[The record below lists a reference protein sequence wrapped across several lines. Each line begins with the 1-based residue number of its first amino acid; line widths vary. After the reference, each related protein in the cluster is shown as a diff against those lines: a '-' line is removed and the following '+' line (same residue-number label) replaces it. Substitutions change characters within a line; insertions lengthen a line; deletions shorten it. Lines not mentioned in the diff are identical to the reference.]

1 MLRDPVAPRARRPR
15 LQLAGALATAVLLAS
30 GARVLPAQRPA
41 RGAARYDDAF
51 RKYSKRYFGIGFDWR
66 LFKAQGIAESGLD
79 STATSRVGA
88 RGVMQLM
95 PTTFREIASH
105 NPDLRR
111 IDDPEWNIAAAIYYD
126 RSLWRQ
132 WESDSVTSDRR
143 EFMLASYNA
152 GRGTLRNAQEEAA
165 AERLDPR
172 AWPSIE
178 TVAPR
183 VRRWRHEET
192 LAYVRR
198 ITATLLRLDERGRVR
213 APDDSTRRRR

>member
-1 MLRDPVAPRARRPR
+1 MAPDRMPAVASARRAAAGARRPGRR
-15 LQLAGALATAVLLAS
+15 LAWALALLLLAP
-30 GARVLPAQRPA
+30 ACALTAQRPG
-41 RGAARYDDAF
+41 RGAGRYDDTF

-66 LFKAQGIAESGLD
+66 LFKAQGMAESGLD
-79 STATSRVGA
+79 STAVSRVGA

-95 PTTFREIASH
+95 PTTFREIASR

-111 IDDPEWNIAAAIYYD
+111 IDDPEWNIAAAIWYD

-152 GRGTLRNAQEEAA
+152 GRGTLRNAQDAA
-165 AERLDPR
+165 TAEHLDPR
-172 AWPSIE
+172 IWPSIE

-192 LAYVRR
+192 LSYVQR
-198 ITATLLRLDERGRVR
+198 IVRTLG
-213 APDDSTRRRR
+213 AAG